1 MKSLQYMLDTN
12 TIIYARNKRPPSVQE
27 VLLSHDPSSIC
38 ISVITMAEL
47 EYGIFKSSK
56 PAQNRSA
63 LMLFL
68 SDITVLPFNSDAAS
82 QYGEI
87 RHFLQTK
94 GNLIGAND
102 MLIAAHAKALNLTL
116 VTHNTGEFS
125 RIPGLK
131 LEDWAV

>member
-1 MKSLQYMLDTN
+1 MKALQYMLDTN
-12 TIIYARNKRPPSVQE
+12 TIIYARNKRPPSVLD

-38 ISVITMAEL
+38 ISAITMAEL
-47 EYGIFKSSK
+47 EYGVYKSSK
-56 PAQNRSA
+56 PVQNRSA

-68 SDITVLPFNSDAAS
+68 SKISVLPFNSDAAS
-82 QYGEI
+82 EYGEI
-87 RHFLQTK
+87 RHILQTSGK
-94 GNLIGAND
+94 LIGAND

-125 RIPGLK
+125 RIPALK